1 MKGDTSMRI
10 IAEERKNESLYFQD
24 LAVGETFMFRHGGRK
39 GHLCLKIVPTV
50 DYSYIDLE
58 TNELS
63 NPSTVAEVILCPAQV
78 VLLSEN

>member
-10 IAEERKNESLYFQD
+10 IAEERKNESLCFWD

-39 GHLCLKIVPTV
+39 GHLCLKVVPTV

-63 NPSTVAEVILCPAQV
+63 NPLW
-78 VLLSEN
+78 